1 MKKLILTT
9 AFLLSILN
17 VQAQE
22 FFSDKRPVQSA
33 NQFTKKVNDI
43 SYDIDLIIKT
53 NKDKLKQDLN
63 EIDQKVENNQLTK
76 DEADKLRNEKAE
88 FYAKQIEDETK
99 IQEDKIKVLINNK
112 IEDNINFSTDMSAYQ
127 KQLVENKSLFIVEYV
142 FGNSKMLFDD
152 KSNDN
157 YVSTNFLSSFGVGM
171 GAKTR
176 LGKEESSFFWKS
188 MLDVN
193 FHFFKLQNDK
203 TFENINGETVFIDLD
218 SPVKKSRMS
227 STEIKWSNYIEY
239 DFSKHKTDDFG
250 NKIIKSR
257 QSFYI
262 GLGGFIGYN
271 QISRGL
277 IYDKNGEEYNERT
290 QARFNSNP
298 FIYGVGGYIGYQNF
312 NIKAT
317 YNLSPVFKNSISDQ
331 NIFNIALVLELF

>member
-1 MKKLILTT
+1 
-9 AFLLSILN
+9 
-17 VQAQE
+17 
-22 FFSDKRPVQSA
+22 DKRPVQSA

-63 EIDQKVENNQLTK
+63 EIDQKVESNQLTK
-76 DEADKLRNEKAE
+76 VEADKLRNEKAE
-88 FYAKQIEDETK
+88 FYAKQIEEETK
-99 IQEDKIKVLINNK
+99 VQEDKIKVLINNK

-152 KSNDN
+152 KSKDN
-157 YVSTNFLSSFGVGM
+157 YVSTNFLSSIGVGM

-176 LGKEESSFFWKS
+176 IGKDESSFFWKS

-218 SPVKKSRMS
+218 SPIKKSKMFS
-227 STEIKWSNYIEY
+227 SEIKWSNYIEY

-257 QSFYI
+257 QSFYV
-262 GLGGFIGYN
+262 GVGGFIGYN

-277 IYDKNGEEYNERT
+277 VYDKNGEEYNERT

-317 YNLSPVFKNSISDQ
+317 YNLNPVFKNSISNQ

>member
-9 AFLLSILN
+9 AFLLSILS

-43 SYDIDLIIKT
+43 SYDIDLIIKN
-53 NKDKLKQDLN
+53 NKEKLKQDLN
-63 EIDQKVENNQLTK
+63 EIDQKVESNQLTK
-76 DEADKLRNEKAE
+76 VEADKLRNEKAE
-88 FYAKQIEDETK
+88 FYAKQIEEETK

-152 KSNDN
+152 KSKDN
-157 YVSTNFLSSFGVGM
+157 YVSTNFLSSIGVGM

-176 LGKEESSFFWKS
+176 IGKDESSFFWKS

-218 SPVKKSRMS
+218 SPIKKSRMFS
-227 STEIKWSNYIEY
+227 SEIKWSNYIEY

-257 QSFYI
+257 QSFYV
-262 GLGGFIGYN
+262 GVGGFIGYN

-277 IYDKNGEEYNERT
+277 VYDKNGEEYNERT

-298 FIYGVGGYIGYQNF
+298 FIYGVGGYVGYQNF

-317 YNLSPVFKNSISDQ
+317 YNLNPVFKNSISNQ

>member
-1 MKKLILTT
+1 
-9 AFLLSILN
+9 
-17 VQAQE
+17 
-22 FFSDKRPVQSA
+22 
-33 NQFTKKVNDI
+33 
-43 SYDIDLIIKT
+43 
-53 NKDKLKQDLN
+53 
-63 EIDQKVENNQLTK
+63 LTK
-76 DEADKLRNEKAE
+76 VEADKLRNEKAE
-88 FYAKQIEDETK
+88 FYAKQIEEETK
-99 IQEDKIKVLINNK
+99 VQEDKIKVLINNK

-152 KSNDN
+152 KSKDN
-157 YVSTNFLSSFGVGM
+157 YVSTNFLSSIGVGM

-176 LGKEESSFFWKS
+176 IGKDESSFFWKS

-218 SPVKKSRMS
+218 SPIKKSKMFS
-227 STEIKWSNYIEY
+227 SEIKWSNYIEY

-257 QSFYI
+257 QSFYV
-262 GLGGFIGYN
+262 GVGGFIGYN

-277 IYDKNGEEYNERT
+277 VYDKNGEEYNERT

-317 YNLSPVFKNSISDQ
+317 YNLNPVFKNSISNQ

>member
-1 MKKLILTT
+1 MKNLILTT
-9 AFLLSILN
+9 AFLLSIFS
-17 VQAQE
+17 VHAQE

-33 NQFTKKVNDI
+33 NQFTQKVNDI
-43 SYDIDLIIKT
+43 SYDIDLIIKN
-53 NKDKLKQDLN
+53 NKEKLKQALN
-63 EIDQKVENNQLTK
+63 EIDQKVEANEITK
-76 DEADKLRNEKAE
+76 PEADKLRNEKAE
-88 FYAKQIEDETK
+88 FYAKRIEEETK

-152 KSNDN
+152 KSNNN
-157 YVSTNFLSSFGVGM
+157 YVSTNFLSSIGVGM

-176 LGKEESSFFWKS
+176 IGKDESAFYWKS

-203 TFENINGETVFIDLD
+203 TFENINGETVFVDLD
-218 SPVKKSRMS
+218 SPIKKSRMF

-257 QSFYI
+257 QSFYV

-277 IYDKNGEEYNERT
+277 VYDKNGEEYNERI

-317 YNLSPVFKNSISDQ
+317 YNLNPVFKNSISNQ

>member
-1 MKKLILTT
+1 MKELILTT
-9 AFLLSILN
+9 AFLLSILS

-33 NQFTKKVNDI
+33 NEFTKKVNDI
-43 SYDIDLIIKT
+43 SYDIDLIIKN
-53 NKDKLKQDLN
+53 NKEKLKQDLN
-63 EIDQKVENNQLTK
+63 EIDQKVESNQLTK
-76 DEADKLRNEKAE
+76 AEADKLRNEKAE
-88 FYAKQIEDETK
+88 FYAKQIEEETK

-127 KQLVENKSLFIVEYV
+127 KQLIENKSLFIAEYV

-152 KSNDN
+152 KSKDN
-157 YVSTNFLSSFGVGM
+157 YVSTNFLSSFGVGL

-176 LGKEESSFFWKS
+176 IGKDESSFFWKS
-188 MLDVN
+188 MLDAN

-218 SPVKKSRMS
+218 SPVKKSRMF

-312 NIKAT
+312 NIRAT
-317 YNLSPVFKNSISDQ
+317 YNLNPVFKNSISNQ
-331 NIFNIALVLELF
+331 NIFNIALVLELL

>member
-9 AFLLSILN
+9 AFLLSILS

-43 SYDIDLIIKT
+43 SYDIDLIIKN
-53 NKDKLKQDLN
+53 NKEKLKQDLN
-63 EIDQKVENNQLTK
+63 EIDQKVESNQLTK
-76 DEADKLRNEKAE
+76 VEADKLRNEKAE
-88 FYAKQIEDETK
+88 FYAKQIEEETK

-152 KSNDN
+152 KSKDN
-157 YVSTNFLSSFGVGM
+157 YVSTNFLSSIGVGM

-176 LGKEESSFFWKS
+176 IGKDESSFFWKS

-218 SPVKKSRMS
+218 SAVKKSRMYS
-227 STEIKWSNYIEY
+227 NEIKWSNYIEY

-257 QSFYI
+257 QSFYV
-262 GLGGFIGYN
+262 GLGGFIGHN

-277 IYDKNGEEYNERT
+277 VYDKNGEEYNERT

-317 YNLSPVFKNSISDQ
+317 YNLNPVFKNSISNQ